1 MAVDIIQRLPAPSGI
16 GDRVRRLRL
25 GLGLSQLDLATD
37 AGIASGVVSMI
48 ENDRH
53 EPDVATVRALA
64 QVLDCTPDYLTT
76 PAVFE
81 APNVDRPK
89 LRAYADASQ
98 RSVDRTTYDSI
109 TAIEAVEH
117 IRLRRIADLVPVFD
131 GDLNDEVAIDE
142 IAADVRTAAGLHTS
156 EVIPNVIR
164 AAERL
169 GCVVLPMDGELGR
182 HWGLSFRVND
192 VPVVR
197 VTRPSHDP
205 EHDIPGDRQRFT
217 VAHELG
223 HLVLHAGTGQPTSP
237 EAAARME
244 NEANRF
250 AAAFLVPGDSALEDL
265 YAAGGRVTLS
275 TLATLKS
282 KWGYSIK
289 AFVMRFRQLGVIDD
303 AQARSLYKQ
312 ISARK
317 WNKDEPYRVGTES
330 AMWLDKALTERFSGA
345 NATHQAAQATGLS
358 ERYFTRWLN
367 WEPSGTPRPTA
378 PVTQL
383 RRPWI
388 TTNSTPADAG
398 DAKISRLPRRG

>member
-1 MAVDIIQRLPAPSGI
+1 MVVDTIQHFSARSEI
-16 GDRVRRLRL
+16 GDRIRRLRL
-25 GLGLSQLDLATD
+25 GLGLSQLDLATNS
-37 AGIASGVVSMI
+37 GIASGVVSMI

-53 EPDVATVRALA
+53 EPDATTIRALA
-64 QVLDCTPDYLTT
+64 QVLDCTPDYLRE
-76 PAVFE
+76 PAAVE
-81 APNVDRPK
+81 APRVDRPK

-109 TAIEAVEH
+109 TAIEAVQKVG
-117 IRLRRIADLVPVFD
+117 LRRIDDLMPVFD
-131 GDLNDEVAIDE
+131 GDLNDEVSIDE
-142 IAADVRTAAGLHTS
+142 IAADVRTAAGLQVS

-192 VPVVR
+192 VPVIR

-250 AAAFLVPGDSALEDL
+250 AAAFLVPGDSALDDL
-265 YAAGGRVTLS
+265 HAAGGRVTLS
-275 TLATLKS
+275 TLGTLKA

-289 AFVMRFRQLGVIDD
+289 AFVMRFRQLGVIED

-330 AMWLDKALTERFSGA
+330 AMWLDRALGERFSGT
-345 NATHQAAQATGLS
+345 NGIRQAAQATGLS
-358 ERYFTRWLN
+358 ERYFSRWLN
-367 WEPSGTPRPTA
+367 WEPSGEPRPTA

-383 RRPWI
+383 RRPEVNDSAP
-388 TTNSTPADAG
+388 TRSRDAR
-398 DAKISRLPRRG
+398 ISRLPRRV

>member
-1 MAVDIIQRLPAPSGI
+1 
-16 GDRVRRLRL
+16 
-25 GLGLSQLDLATD
+25 
-37 AGIASGVVSMI
+37 MI

-53 EPDVATVRALA
+53 EPDTATVRALA
-64 QVLDCTPDYLTT
+64 QVLDCTPEYLST
-76 PAVFE
+76 PAALE
-81 APNVDRPK
+81 APSVDRPK

-98 RSVDRTTYDSI
+98 RAVDRTTYDSI
-109 TAIEAVEH
+109 TAIETVQQ
-117 IRLRRIADLVPVFD
+117 IRLRRIVDLMPIFD

-142 IAADVRTAAGLHTS
+142 IATDVRTAAGLQAS

-275 TLATLKS
+275 TLATLKN

-330 AMWLDKALTERFSGA
+330 AMWLERALTERFPGA
-345 NATHQAAQATGLS
+345 NATRQAAQATGLS
-358 ERYFTRWLN
+358 ERYFFRWLT
-367 WEPSGTPRPTA
+367 WEPSGEPRPSA
-378 PVTQL
+378 PITQL
-383 RRPWI
+383 RRPGVN
-388 TTNSTPADAG
+388 NSPPSDAG
-398 DAKISRLPRRG
+398 DAKISRLPRRV